1 MVGRSGTNFTAS
13 FLILI
18 ILILLAGCGG
28 QDPMGPAPPPTA
40 GITVFARADYHGPRR
55 TFLADVEDLKRL
67 VDDPQPDEEECAE
80 KIFGQEYWT
89 DCISSI
95 RVAAGWW
102 VIVYVHDNY
111 RGDSL
116 VVTSDIPDLGAIQ
129 TPSQPEFTSTPWTWD
144 ETISSIRVRR
154 GTPP

>member
-1 MVGRSGTNFTAS
+1 MNGRSGTNFAAS
-13 FLILI
+13 FLV
-18 ILILLAGCGG
+18 LILLAGCGG
-28 QDPMGPAPPPTA
+28 TDSMGPAPSA
-40 GITVFARADYHGPRR
+40 GITVFARADYRGPRR
-55 TFLADVEDLKRL
+55 TFVDDVEDLKRL

-89 DCISSI
+89 DCVSSI
-95 RVAAGWW
+95 RVADGWW
-102 VIVYVHDNY
+102 AVVYQHDTY

-116 VVTSDIPDLGAIQ
+116 VVTSDIRDLSAIQ
-129 TPSQPEFTSTPWTWD
+129 RPSSDEFSGWTWD